1 MANLQNLEMFAGEN
15 RTFALAARDANN
27 APVNLTGGTVTWYV
41 GRGPRWPYSPH
52 PLITKTATLTTP
64 ASGLFTVSLAPSD
77 TECAAGE
84 YTHEAHLTL
93 GGNTT
98 VVCRGSLVIR
108 ATMEP

>member
-1 MANLQNLEMFAGEN
+1 MANLQNLEVFAGEN
-15 RTFALAARDANN
+15 RTLSLAARNASN
-27 APVNLTGGTVTWYV
+27 APVNLTGGTVVWYV
-41 GRGPRWPYSPH
+41 GRGPRWPYSPY

-64 ASGLFTVSLAPSD
+64 ASGLFTVALVPGD
-77 TECAAGE
+77 TECMAGE
-84 YTHEAHLTL
+84 YTHEAHATI